1 MTGDLNSCHVIKHSD
16 NWHPHYQ
23 AKSGGGLR
31 FWNLLICC
39 WMYVDLDVKY
49 WYVVIWK
56 YFESLIM
63 KCISVSW
70 GMTMTSARVW
80 LIIQQLTFHLQGI
93 YSSLLCRHLES
104 WSETRHLTNNS
115 ILSWS
120 RLHHNQNPM
129 VITVF
134 LFTDCNDLV
143 FIKIFLPSTR
153 GIILRSVNWF
163 TASSRTLNW
172 SISSPGWPTQL
183 LILKQGSLKMVDIQ
197 ITGRCIEVIWG
208 VIWGQFVF
216 FTFFKIN
223 V

>member
-1 MTGDLNSCHVIKHSD
+1 
-16 NWHPHYQ
+16 
-23 AKSGGGLR
+23 
-31 FWNLLICC
+31 
-39 WMYVDLDVKY
+39 
-49 WYVVIWK
+49 
-56 YFESLIM
+56 M

-143 FIKIFLPSTR
+143 FIKIFLPTRR

-172 SISSPGWPTQL
+172 SISSLGWPTQL